1 MTTAQIV
8 ERLNQL
14 KKSQGITLVELSRR
28 SGVSQGTVN
37 KIMSGGARKINGD
50 KLNALCNALGVAPF
64 QLQASLPPLPLGI
77 VSVACISPEVR
88 VCDVDFNCDK
98 IIKHAKQAAKSG
110 IKLALFPELCITG
123 YSCDDLFFQS
133 TLRKA
138 ALDGLML
145 VTEELSCTDII
156 AVVGLPINDSCGSL
170 YNAAAVLYR
179 GKVLG
184 VVPKSYLPNYNEFYE
199 KRIFTPAFDGNTTI
213 NLFGYDVP
221 FGTRLIFADTLY
233 PDFRFAIE
241 ICEDVW
247 VAESPSYKHAE
258 AGATVI
264 LNLSA
269 SNETVCKA
277 DYRRKMLEI
286 QSGKT
291 CSAYMYASSAPSES
305 TSSTV
310 FSAHN
315 IICENG
321 EILAE
326 SEPFGDGYARADI
339 DVDFIANERT
349 RLKTKQTHDYLTVPF
364 CQHIEGNLL
373 RVYDD
378 SPFVPKTEP
387 ERSIRCE
394 RAMTILAY
402 GLKKR
407 IEHTKAAKLVIGVS
421 GGTDSALA
429 LLTCANALKLLKRKP
444 SNIISVIMP
453 CFGTTDRTRSN
464 AYKLAE
470 ALGTTIREVNITK
483 AVTQHLTDIGH
494 DLTTTDT
501 TYENAQARERTQVL
515 MDIANQ
521 VGGLVI
527 GTGDMSELAL
537 GWATFNGDHMSMYGV
552 NAGVPKTLVR
562 AMLSHRAAKNDEV
575 GEVLQDIIDTPISPE
590 LLPPQKNKI
599 MQVTEDIV
607 GPYDLHDYFL
617 FMLVRKGFTP
627 SKIFALAQNS
637 FDGVYDKDTI
647 YKWLRV
653 FIRRFFSQQFK
664 RSCSPDSV
672 KLGSVDISKYGHRM
686 PSDGCP
692 ESWLTDLD
700 NIYNIQ

>member
-1 MTTAQIV
+1 MTTTQIV
-8 ERLNQL
+8 KKLNQL
-14 KKSQGITLVELSRR
+14 KKSQGITLAELSQK
-28 SGVSQGTVN
+28 SGISQGTVN
-37 KIMSGGARKINGD
+37 KIMCGGSKTIRAD
-50 KLNALCNALGVAPF
+50 KLDALAKALGATTAD
-64 QLQASLPPLPLGI
+64 LQTPTSSSPLGI
-77 VSVACISPEVR
+77 ISVACISPEVR
-88 VCDVDFNCDK
+88 VCDVAFNCNQ
-98 IIKHAKQAAKSG
+98 IIQRAKQAAQDG
-110 IKLALFPELCITG
+110 IKLALFPELCVTG
-123 YSCDDLFFQS
+123 YCCDDLFFQG

-138 ALDGLML
+138 ALDGLKL
-145 VTEELSCTDII
+145 IADELSDTDII
-156 AVVGLPINDSCGSL
+156 TVVGLPINDACGSL
-170 YNAAAVLYR
+170 YNVAAVLHK

-184 VVPKSYLPNYNEFYE
+184 IVPKSYLPNYNEFYE
-199 KRIFTPAFDGNTTI
+199 KRIFTPAFEGNTTI
-213 NLFGYDVP
+213 QLFGDTVP
-221 FGTRLIFADTLY
+221 FGTKLIFADALY

-291 CSAYMYASSAPSES
+291 CSIYMYASSAPSES

-321 EILAE
+321 ELLAE
-326 SEPFGDGYARADI
+326 AEPFTDGYARAEI

-349 RLKTKQTHDYLTVPF
+349 RLKTKQTHDYVTVSFNQPT
-364 CQHIEGNLL
+364 EGKLL
-373 RVYDD
+373 RVYDP
-378 SPFVPKTEP
+378 SPFVPQNAQ
-387 ERSIRCE
+387 ERATRCE

-407 IEHTKAAKLVIGVS
+407 VEHTHANKLVIGVS

-429 LLTCANALKLLKRKP
+429 LLTSANALKLLKRDATD
-444 SNIISVIMP
+444 IISVIMP
-453 CFGTTDRTRSN
+453 CFGTTDRTRGN
-464 AYKLAE
+464 AHKLAE
-470 ALGTTIREVNITK
+470 ALGTTIREVDISK
-483 AVTQHLTDIGH
+483 AVTQHLADIGH
-494 DLTTTDT
+494 DITITDT

-537 GWATFNGDHMSMYGV
+537 GWATYNGDHMSMYGA

-562 AMLSHRAAKNDEV
+562 ALLQHRATKNDAT
-575 GEVLQDIIDTPISPE
+575 GKVLKDIIATPISPE
-590 LLPPQKNKI
+590 LLPPKENEIK
-599 MQVTEDIV
+599 QVTEDIV

-627 SKIFALAQNS
+627 AKIYALAQKS

-686 PSDGCP
+686 PSDGCA
-692 ESWLTDLD
+692 ENWLADLD
-700 NIYNIQ
+700 KAYNNQ